1 MNDDTETYTID
12 LGSGADTL
20 QTIYTNDTLY
30 TDNSITINTSSWDD
44 SFSNNPLPIYTTGIN
59 NGNVSIE
66 GELKV
71 GGVDVMQSIK
81 DLQRVLG
88 VVSRDI
94 EKEEKYAGLKR
105 AAEAYERELAKIET
119 LETIKGST

>member
-1 MNDDTETYTID
+1 MNDNFTITLDDDYITSSTDT
-12 LGSGADTL
+12 
-20 QTIYTNDTLY
+20 
-30 TDNSITINTSSWDD
+30 ITIPIDTSSWDD
-44 SFSNNPLPIYTTGIN
+44 SFTTSPTSIYTG

-66 GELKV
+66 GDLTV

-81 DLQRVLG
+81 DMQRVLG

-119 LETIKGST
+119 FETLKESA

>member
-1 MNDDTETYTID
+1 MGNDEITITLDGNYTFDDTV
-12 LGSGADTL
+12 TL
-20 QTIYTNDTLY
+20 DP
-30 TDNSITINTSSWDD
+30 SEWDD
-44 SFSNNPLPIYTTGIN
+44 SFTTSPSSIYSPT
-59 NGNVSIE
+59 GNVSIE
-66 GELKV
+66 GELTV

-81 DLQRVLG
+81 DMQRVLG

-119 LETIKGST
+119 FEALRDSK

>member
-1 MNDDTETYTID
+1 MNKDTETYTID
-12 LGSGADTL
+12 LGSSTDTL
-20 QTIYTNDTLY
+20 QSIYTSDSLY
-30 TDNSITINTSSWDD
+30 TDNSITINTSSWDN
-44 SFSNNPLPIYTTGIN
+44 SFTTGITN
-59 NGNVSIE
+59 SDVCIE

-105 AAEAYERELAKIET
+105 AAEAYEHELAKIET
-119 LETIKGST
+119 LETIKDSN

>member
-1 MNDDTETYTID
+1 MNDDFVYTLPDTFDLSDDQITASDAFELNTTTITID
-12 LGSGADTL
+12 
-20 QTIYTNDTLY
+20 
-30 TDNSITINTSSWDD
+30 TSSWDD
-44 SFSNNPLPIYTTGIN
+44 SFTTSPSAIYTTGN
-59 NGNVSIE
+59 GNGNVSIE
-66 GELKV
+66 GELTV

-119 LETIKGST
+119 FETLKDSV

>member
-1 MNDDTETYTID
+1 MNDNFTITLDDDYITSSTDT
-12 LGSGADTL
+12 
-20 QTIYTNDTLY
+20 
-30 TDNSITINTSSWDD
+30 ITIPIDTSSWDTSSWDD
-44 SFSNNPLPIYTTGIN
+44 SFTTSPTSIYTG

-66 GELKV
+66 GDLTV

-81 DLQRVLG
+81 DMQRVLG

-119 LETIKGST
+119 FETLKESA